1 MWPAQISDGE
11 QELRF
16 TIETERLEQQVIDE
30 ETSLVELLNA
40 AKAGHHLEISI
51 DGQAFPLVVDE
62 ELDKLGAET
71 TANTQANHTMGV
83 AGDVGRLLMAMIALQ
98 VVLNVLSA
106 VRGGGRE
113 ERELSESHFAST

>member
-40 AKAGHHLEISI
+40 AKAGHHLEISF
-51 DGQAFPLVVDE
+51 DGQAFPLVVDK

-71 TANTQANHTMGV
+71 TANTQTNHTTGV
-83 AGDVGRLLMAMIALQ
+83 ASDLGRLLMAMIALL

-113 ERELSESHFAST
+113 EREDATRRGRE